1 MKLIGVDVGGTFTD
15 LVLFDSESDETS
27 IHKVPTTPD
36 DPSRGVMTG
45 IVELCRKL
53 NIDPGAITHVYH
65 GTTIATNAVL
75 EYKGARTGM
84 ITTKGY
90 RDIIHI
96 GRHQRPMH
104 YSIMQEI
111 PWQHHPLVRR
121 AFRKV
126 AAERLVPPRGDVRV
140 ALNEED
146 VRRAA
151 RELAEAGVES
161 VAVGFLFSYL
171 NAAHED
177 RAKEIVLEE
186 FPDAFVTTSSAVAPQ
201 FREFERFTTTA
212 MNAFIGPKVRR
223 YVGELGTAMQQAGLS
238 ADLRIMRSNGGLAT
252 PQMIAELPVLTL
264 LSGPAAGVL
273 GGAWSGA
280 LSGRRDLITFDIGG
294 TSADIGVVSDG
305 RFGEASAR
313 DTWIA
318 GYPVIVPM
326 IDLHTIGAG
335 GGSIAYVDSGGTFKV
350 GPESAGSQPGP
361 AAYGRGGTQP
371 TVTDANLVLGRLDK
385 DNFLGGD
392 MALDAEAAHTVIGEL
407 ARSLRL
413 DPHEAAEG
421 VITVVNSN
429 MANAIRSRTV
439 QKGIDPRKYALVA
452 FGGAGPLHG
461 AEVAAMLGIP
471 EVIIPPYPGITSAMG
486 LLTTDIKYEAFRT
499 VFMVSTEMDFER
511 LNRDFAVMRAG
522 LEEQFRIDGFE
533 SGKIIFARSADA
545 RYVGQGY
552 ELRIDMPDGAIDA
565 QTIRSAFDQFHAVH
579 QAEYG
584 HAFAESPI
592 ELVNVR
598 LTGIAPTPTIRG
610 VTVPKGASLADAM
623 IKKDRTLF
631 RRRGKLEQIE
641 TAFYRR
647 ERLPVGEVVRGPA
660 VILQTDTT
668 TVVPP
673 DSTIVAD
680 GTGNLI
686 MHVRGAR

>member
-1 MKLIGVDVGGTFTD
+1 MKLVGVDVGGTFTD
-15 LVLFDSESDETS
+15 VVLFDNESDETV
-27 IHKVPTTPD
+27 IHKVPTTPE
-36 DPSRGVMTG
+36 DPSRGVMNG
-45 IVELCRKL
+45 VLELCRKL
-53 NIDPGAITHVYH
+53 SIDASTITHVYH

-75 EYKGARTGM
+75 EYKGSRTGM

-126 AAERLVPPRGDVRV
+126 AAERLVPPRGEVRV
-140 ALNEED
+140 PLNEED

-151 RELAEAGVES
+151 RELADAGVES
-161 VAVGFLFSYL
+161 IAVCFLFSYL
-171 NAAHED
+171 NPVHED
-177 RAKEIVLEE
+177 RAKEIVVEE
-186 FPDAFVTTSSAVAPQ
+186 VPDAFVTTSSAVAPQ

-223 YVGELGTAMQQAGLS
+223 YVSELGSAMRQAGLS
-238 ADLRIMRSNGGLAT
+238 ADLRVMRSNGGLAT

-294 TSADIGVVSDG
+294 TSADIGVVTGG
-305 RFGEASAR
+305 RFSEASAR
-313 DTWIA
+313 DTWIG

-326 IDLHTIGAG
+326 IDIHTIGAG
-335 GGSIAYVDSGGTFKV
+335 GGSIAYVNSGGTFKV

-361 AAYGRGGTQP
+361 AAYGGGGTRP

-385 DNFLGGD
+385 DNFLGGE
-392 MALDAEAAHTVIGEL
+392 MALDAMAAHAVIGDL
-407 ARSLRL
+407 AKALGL
-413 DPHEAAEG
+413 DRHEAAEG
-421 VITVVNSN
+421 VITIVNSN

-499 VFMVSTEMDFER
+499 VFMVSTDVDFQR
-511 LNRDFAVMRAG
+511 LNGDFAAMRAS
-522 LEEQFRIDGFE
+522 LEEQFRADGFDPKQIAF
-533 SGKIIFARSADA
+533 GCSADA

-552 ELRIDMPDGAIDA
+552 ELRIGMPDGTIDA
-565 QTIRSAFDQFHAVH
+565 RSIQSAFDHFHAVH
-579 QAEYG
+579 KAEYG
-584 HAFAESPI
+584 HAFESPI

-610 VTVPKGASLADAM
+610 VTVPRGTSIADAM

-631 RRRGKLEQIE
+631 RRRGKLEQLE

-647 ERLPVGEVVRGPA
+647 EQLPLGATVHGPA
-660 VILQTDTT
+660 IILQTDTT

-673 DSTIVAD
+673 ESTIVSD

-686 MHVRGAR
+686 MHVGAAR